1 MPDNPTTGRSDKPG
15 FPGSVGDIFLGIAKG
30 AISVF
35 NPPPDVTRID
45 VWKQDGT
52 WNNAGRL
59 TRARDRIEAKPI
71 SGNAKQ
77 VRRETIAKAG
87 LIDRINTRLDQ
98 LTEGAPIGPGD
109 EPIPDFGSSPIV
121 GDQPTSPVF
130 RVPGGIGIGGGVLLG
145 VGGGGWDQ
153 VSKEL
158 KKAAIERA
166 QKERGLPR
174 QPVRRN
180 LPRKLPA
187 TNTEKIFKGAIKVVE
202 KIPKWAL
209 PNKELVDLAKV
220 IGKNLKGA
228 KSGIVGIIAQV
239 GGELAIEKTAEVLA
253 RKQFEQM
260 TKILGPGDA
269 ARIAANQ
276 KARKGPTSRMSPKAK
291 AMEKAAEPPRP
302 RPPDNTGSPNQHP
315 GLGKAPQAKPAA
327 PGPLQKIEEV
337 KVYAKKYATPAQ
349 MAQARIPKQPGGI
362 TRSQVIT
369 AAARAL
375 GQFGNAAL
383 FSRPVRSSR
392 NDYFGSPATSLSP
405 QPRSSVSFLNAPGA
419 TATGTKS
426 GCYTVCRKKS
436 SGKKKRA
443 KPRICISPAKASRL
457 GII

>member
-1 MPDNPTTGRSDKPG
+1 MADDPKTGRDKPG
-15 FPGSVGDIFLGIAKG
+15 FPTSLPGIFLGLAKG

-35 NPPPDVTRID
+35 NPPPAVTRID

-98 LTEGAPIGPGD
+98 LTEGSPIGPGD
-109 EPIPDFGSSPIV
+109 EPIPDFV
-121 GDQPTSPVF
+121 DQEISPVF
-130 RVPGGIGIGGGVLLG
+130 RPPGSIGIGGGVLLG

-166 QKERGLPR
+166 QKERGMPR

-228 KSGIVGIIAQV
+228 KAGIVGIIAQV
-239 GGELAIEKTAEVLA
+239 SGELAIEKTAEVLA

-260 TKILGPGDA
+260 TKILGPQDA
-269 ARIAANQ
+269 AAIAARQ
-276 KARKGPTSRMSPKAK
+276 MAAKGPTTRRPGRQQLSQ
-291 AMEKAAEPPRP
+291 EPPRP
-302 RPPDNTGSPNQHP
+302 RPPGNTGSPNQHP
-315 GLGKAPQAKPAA
+315 GQAKAPQAKPAA

-349 MAQARIPKQPGGI
+349 IAQARAPRAPPGGI
-362 TRSQVIT
+362 TRSQVILG
-369 AAARAL
+369 AAKAL
-375 GQFGNAAL
+375 GQFGNAAIFGAKTRARSGSSTVNNFAPTSQPGRQL
-383 FSRPVRSSR
+383 F
-392 NDYFGSPATSLSP
+392 A
-405 QPRSSVSFLNAPGA
+405 QPSAQA
-419 TATGTKS
+419 QTTAAKS
-426 GCYTVCRKKS
+426 CYTVCRKKS
-436 SGKKKRA
+436 TGKKKRA
-443 KPRICISPAKASRL
+443 KPRVCISPAKASRL